1 MRMKSPSRPLAHPAN
16 ISRNSSPLLME
27 LRAARIRHDHGDGP
41 CPFITEAIRMVN
53 NGANLDEVGTYLLRC
68 GKPYSF
74 VAGLGMTLTD
84 EFNLPFSGID
94 IESDMDR

>member
-27 LRAARIRHDHGDGP
+27 LRAARLRHDHGDGP
-41 CPFITEAIRMVN
+41 CPFITEAIRMVQ
-53 NGANLDEVGTYLLRC
+53 GGCSLEEVGTYLLRC

-74 VAGLGMTLTD
+74 VESLGMVATSSFD
-84 EFNLPFSGID
+84 MPFSGID
-94 IESDMDR
+94 LEDMN

>member
-1 MRMKSPSRPLAHPAN
+1 MKSIAYPAR
-16 ISRNSSPLLME
+16 ISQVNSPLLTE
-27 LRAARIRHDHGDGP
+27 LRAARLRHDHGDGP

-53 NGANLDEVGTYLLRC
+53 AGDNLDAVGTYLLRC

-84 EFNLPFSGID
+84 EFDLPFNGID
-94 IESDMDR
+94 LETDMAH